1 MATNV
6 LGGELITCGTEP
18 MTGWTRSGCCETG
31 PDDSGSHTVCAIV
44 DDAFLSFS
52 AERGNDLTKPGPG
65 FDGLVDGDRWCL
77 CVTRWKEALDGGVA
91 PPVVLESCHA
101 KALEVVTLD
110 QLRAHAAG

>member
-31 PDDSGSHTVCAIV
+31 PDDSGSHTVCAVV
-44 DDAFLSFS
+44 DEAFL
-52 AERGNDLTKPGPG
+52 TI
-65 FDGLVDGDRWCL
+65 
-77 CVTRWKEALDGGVA
+77 
-91 PPVVLESCHA
+91 
-101 KALEVVTLD
+101 D